1 MKCKFR
7 RGMIQEY
14 SMKLTN
20 MLEPL
25 YKAMAR
31 SLNLEE
37 DCFLKHQ
44 GKNGLITGRFSL
56 YPRCP
61 CPERVLGVKPHSDGA
76 TLAFLLP
83 ENGVQGLE
91 VLKDDVWHKVPVIP
105 GALFVNFGDLGEVII
120 FSNFAQH

>member
-1 MKCKFR
+1 
-7 RGMIQEY
+7 MIEEY
-14 SMKLTN
+14 STKLTD

-31 SLNLEE
+31 SLNLKE
-37 DCFLKHQ
+37 DCFLEHQ
-44 GKNGLITGRFSL
+44 GKNGQITGRFSL

-91 VLKDDVWHKVPVIP
+91 VLKDDVWHKVPVIS

-120 FSNFAQH
+120 FSKFRAT